1 MYSIAVAAHRA
12 ARLRPF
18 LLTST
23 ILVSLGPLCSSPALS
38 QQSASPDLSLPE
50 VVVARPVV
58 RPRAPAP
65 APRSSSAPPRTQLPP
80 AEAAPEANAQ
90 VVYSPTAVATPA
102 RDIASSVTVITAAD
116 IEREQRR
123 TVPDALANV
132 PGLNIVQTGGPGG
145 QTSVFMR
152 GTNAN
157 QVKVLIDGIDVSDPS
172 NPNRSFDFGQLL
184 TADIARIE
192 VLRGPQSGLYGAD
205 AIGGVISIITKKG
218 DGPPK
223 ATAVVEGGSFGTF
236 NQIAS
241 LSGGDQ
247 RGNYAF
253 TAAHFR
259 TASTP
264 VTPLELLP
272 PGRPRIND
280 SYDNWTYSTKLGY
293 NVSDNLALNW
303 VGRFTDATLHFTG
316 DDFSVFPSVPNAVQS
331 IQAAHQFYQRGEAV
345 LTSLDGRL
353 VNYFGVN
360 YTNTFNWNKAPDPA
374 APGINKGDRTRYDWH
389 SVFEFL
395 PGQIMITGLQ
405 QETERLDTGTLMAS
419 NGTTSAFA
427 ELQTQLAQRLFLV
440 SNVRYDENDAFGN
453 RTTYR
458 LAPAFIVPVTE
469 TKLKASL
476 GTGFKTPTLSQL
488 YVDLRPAFNFFGNPN
503 LLPEQSVGYDFGFE
517 QPIANDRF
525 RFGVTR
531 YHNNITNLINTN
543 ATGTSYINV
552 GEAIT
557 SGYEAF
563 ASAAVTDRL
572 RLRTD
577 YTYTKAIDA
586 ITELELLRRPR
597 HKYTLAAEWNPTDQL
612 LLSATW
618 LRVSTWIDGNR
629 DFSIQR
635 LTAPGYAVLNLAA
648 NYTVNQYTT
657 VFGRIDNLLN
667 ERYQNPTGFDRPGLG
682 YLRRDPDCQSIAAQT
697 IADRGL
703 TRGCSQRCA
712 VVASS

>member
-1 MYSIAVAAHRA
+1 M
-12 ARLRPF
+12 
-18 LLTST
+18 
-23 ILVSLGPLCSSPALS
+23 
-38 QQSASPDLSLPE
+38 
-50 VVVARPVV
+50 
-58 RPRAPAP
+58 
-65 APRSSSAPPRTQLPP
+65 
-80 AEAAPEANAQ
+80 
-90 VVYSPTAVATPA
+90 YSPTAVATPA
-102 RDIASSVTVITAAD
+102 REIASSVTVITAAD
-116 IEREQRR
+116 IERSSVARCR
-123 TVPDALANV
+123 DALANV

-152 GTNAN
+152 GTNSN
-157 QVKVLIDGIDVSDPS
+157 HVKVLIDGIDVSDPS
-172 NPNRSFDFGQLL
+172 NPNRSFDFGQML
-184 TADIARIE
+184 TDDIERIE

-205 AIGGVISIITKKG
+205 AIGGVISITTKKG
-218 DGPPK
+218 EGPPK
-223 ATAVVEGGSFGTF
+223 ATARSRAARSAPSTRSP
-236 NQIAS
+236 AS
-241 LSGGDQ
+241 AAADQ
-247 RGNYAF
+247 RFNYAF
-253 TAAHFR
+253 NVAHFR

-280 SYDNWTYSTKLGY
+280 FVRQLDLFDQARRTTSPTTSRL
-293 NVSDNLALNW
+293 

-316 DDFSVFPSVPNAVQS
+316 DDFSIFPSVPNGVQS
-331 IQAAHQFYQRGEAV
+331 IQAVHQFYQRGELV

-353 VNYFGVN
+353 VNYFGAN
-360 YTNTFNWNKAPDPA
+360 YTNSWNWNKAPDPA
-374 APGINKGDRTRYDWH
+374 VPGINKGDRTRYDWH
-389 SVFEFL
+389 SVLEFL

-427 ELQTQLAQRLFLV
+427 ELQTQLARRLFLV

-488 YVDLRPAFNFFGNPN
+488 FADFRPAFNFFGNPN
-503 LLPEQSVGYDFGFE
+503 LLPEPAVGYDFGFE
-517 QPIANDRF
+517 QPIFNDRF

-543 ATGTSYINV
+543 ASGTSYTNV

-657 VFGRIDNLLN
+657 VFARVDNALN
-667 ERYQNPTGFDRPGLG
+667 ERYENPTGFIGRA
-682 YLRRDPDCQSIAAQT
+682 S
-697 IADRGL
+697 
-703 TRGCSQRCA
+703 
-712 VVASS
+712 ASSEGSGLLIDSSR

>member
-1 MYSIAVAAHRA
+1 MFSIAVAAHRA
-12 ARLRPF
+12 ARLRSF

-23 ILVSLGPLCSSPALS
+23 ILVSLGPLCSSPALA

-218 DGPPK
+218 DGPPR

-236 NQIAS
+236 NQVAS

-316 DDFSVFPSVPNAVQS
+316 DDFSVFPSVPNGIQS

-389 SVFEFL
+389 SVFEAL
-395 PGQIMITGLQ
+395 PGQFLIAGLQ

-517 QPIANDRF
+517 QPTANDRF

-682 YLRRDPDCQSIAAQT
+682 IFGGIR
-697 IADRGL
+697 
-703 TRGCSQRCA
+703 
-712 VVASS
+712 VANR

>member
-1 MYSIAVAAHRA
+1 MRSIAIAAYRA
-12 ARLRPF
+12 ARRRSC
-18 LLTST
+18 LLAST
-23 ILVSLGPLCSSPALS
+23 ILTSLMLPLGSLPAVA
-38 QQSASPDLSLPE
+38 QQSASPDLNLPE
-50 VVVARPVV
+50 VVVSRPSARA
-58 RPRAPAP
+58 RTAPQ
-65 APRSSSAPPRTQLPP
+65 RSEPQSTAARTLV
-80 AEAAPEANAQ
+80 AAPEADAT
-90 VVYSPTAVATPA
+90 VVYSPTAIPTLA

-116 IEREQRR
+116 IAREQRR

-152 GTNAN
+152 GTNSN

-184 TADIARIE
+184 TADIERIE

-223 ATAVVEGGSFGTF
+223 ATALVEGGSFGTF

-259 TASTP
+259 AASTP

-293 NVSDNLALNW
+293 NLSDNVALNW

-331 IQAAHQFYQRGEAV
+331 IQAVHQFYQRGEAV

-360 YTNTFNWNKAPDPA
+360 YTNTWNWNKAPDPA
-374 APGINKGDRTRYDWH
+374 VPGINKGDRTRYDWH
-389 SVFEFL
+389 SVFEAL
-395 PGQIMITGLQ
+395 PGQFLITGLQ

-458 LAPAFIVPVTE
+458 IAPAVLVPVTE

-488 YVDLRPAFNFFGNPN
+488 FVDFRPAFNFFGNPN

-517 QPIANDRF
+517 QPIAYDRF

-531 YHNNITNLINTN
+531 YHNDITNLINTN
-543 ATGTSYINV
+543 ATGTSYTNV
-552 GEAIT
+552 GRAET

-563 ASAAVTDRL
+563 ASAAVTTRL
-572 RLRTD
+572 KLRTD
-577 YTYTKAIDA
+577 YTYTKALDA
-586 ITELELLRRPR
+586 ITGLELLRRPR
-597 HKYTLAAEWNPTDQL
+597 HKYTLAAEWNPIDQL

-648 NYTVNQYTT
+648 NYTVNEYTT
-657 VFGRIDNLLN
+657 VFGRIDNVLN
-667 ERYQNPTGFDRPGLG
+667 ERYENPTGFDRPGLG
-682 YLRRDPDCQSIAAQT
+682 VFGGIR
-697 IADRGL
+697 
-703 TRGCSQRCA
+703 
-712 VVASS
+712 VANR